1 MTARYFTVEE
11 ANALLPEL
19 RVILEQ
25 LEARRRELEERQQGL
40 EAIRQQAGGNGHRL
54 AGEQFQQLKREAEFM
69 LDECNSAI
77 KKIESLG
84 CVLKDLQVGLID
96 FPSMRD
102 GQEVFLCWKPD
113 EAEVGYWHGL
123 TEGFAGRK
131 PIRSHPAP

>member
-1 MTARYFTVEE
+1 MATRYFTVEE
-11 ANALLPEL
+11 ANSLLPEL
-19 RVILEQ
+19 RVILEH
-25 LEARRRELEERQQGL
+25 LEARRRELEEHQQSL

-54 AGEQFQQLKREAEFM
+54 AGEEFQRLKREAEFI
-69 LDECNSAI
+69 LEECNTAI
-77 KKIESLG
+77 KKIETFG
-84 CVLKDLQVGLID
+84 CVLKDLHMGLID

-113 EAEVGYWHGL
+113 ESEVGYWHGL

>member
-1 MTARYFTVEE
+1 MATRHFTVEE

-19 RVILEQ
+19 RVILEHFG
-25 LEARRRELEERQQGL
+25 ARRQELEERQQAL
-40 EAIRQQAGGNGHRL
+40 EVIRQQAGGNGHRL
-54 AGEQFQQLKREAEFM
+54 AGEEFQRLKREAEFV
-69 LDECNSAI
+69 LEECNTAI
-77 KKIESLG
+77 KKIEALG
-84 CVLKDLQVGLID
+84 CLLKDLHLGLID

-131 PIRSHPAP
+131 PIESHSSS